1 MPLFRTTQQQEKK
14 AQAKSTIRDYILL
27 LYAFMEKEGTCFLR
41 GSFVID
47 DINGRFKELLVLAK
61 TKPKFEIPESH
72 TGFNPVRTT
81 ICKDGVCEV
90 HTKVTTRCGDD
101 GLEKENIKW
110 YVFNNT
116 AKPGDPVD
124 RYVFL
129 KLEGEAT
136 ISFGHALSAI
146 RRYGLKKQAKTGV
159 STQIRRQDCAK
170 DPKGCHCAKQGCKQD
185 KQTVKIGQA
194 CIKKTQQYGRLGD
207 EYFVPSQLNDAIID
221 RITTIKGPVD
231 TMLQD
236 LGPCQQQQVRQQG
249 SKPQQQT
256 RQLPQQ
262 TRPQGQR
269 QQGNK
274 PQQQV
279 RQPQQQGQS
288 QARQGQARPRQQGRQ
303 PRI

>member
-1 MPLFRTTQQQEKK
+1 LFRTTQQQEKK

-47 DINGRFKELLVLAK
+47 DINGRFKELLALAK
-61 TKPKFEIPESH
+61 TNPKFKIPESH

-116 AKPGDPVD
+116 AKAGDPVD

-136 ISFGHALSAI
+136 ISFGHALSAL

-170 DPKGCHCAKQGCKQD
+170 DPKGCHCPKQGCKQD
-185 KQTVKIGQA
+185 RQTVKIGQS
-194 CIKKTQQYGRLGD
+194 CMKKTQQYGRLGD

-231 TMLQD
+231 TMLED
-236 LGPCQQQQVRQQG
+236 LGPCQQQKGRQQQL
-249 SKPQQQT
+249 SKPQQQKG
-256 RQLPQQ
+256 RQPQEGRPQQ
-262 TRPQGQR
+262 QGRPQKQGQARPQGQR
-269 QQGNK
+269 QQG
-274 PQQQV
+274 
-279 RQPQQQGQS
+279 RQPS
-288 QARQGQARPRQQGRQ
+288 V
-303 PRI
+303 